1 MNAKSGRFVA
11 GLLLLCLVLGCGQ
24 TEESE
29 PPGRPVRTVR
39 LGDAAALNERSLP
52 GRASAAVEVN
62 LSFRVSGPLVALP
75 VEVGDVVK
83 KGDLLAT
90 IDPIDFQVD
99 VENSEGKLARAQ
111 ANLEAMRAGA
121 RPEELEQLKAAV
133 QKSKAGTELAESD
146 FKRAAEL
153 IKTKTVSQAEYDEK
167 LQARDHAAAEL
178 RQAEEALQIGVSGAR
193 EEDIRAK
200 EAEVKSLQAALTAAG
215 NQLAYTEL
223 KAPYSGTVAATYVE
237 NHEMVQAKQAILRL
251 LDTSRIEF
259 TIDVPESLIAMAP
272 YAKDLVCTFRE
283 IPDREFAAEI
293 KEIGIEASSTTR
305 TYPVTLIMDN
315 PDGAIYPGMAGN
327 ARGRAELPDEI
338 VEEGFEVPESA
349 VLIDEEDRKFV
360 FVVDEAA
367 MTVRKQEITLG
378 EPTPRGLRIKGVE
391 QEQLIATA
399 GVHYL
404 QEGQKV
410 TILNE
415 TAKEVSP

>member
-1 MNAKSGRFVA
+1 MNVRFGRFAA
-11 GLLLLCLVLGCGQ
+11 GLLLVCLVLGCGQ

-29 PPGRPVRTVR
+29 PAGRPVRTVR
-39 LGDAAALNERSLP
+39 LGDAAALNKRSLP

-111 ANLEAMRAGA
+111 ANLEAMRTGA

-167 LQARDHAAAEL
+167 LQARDRAAAEL

-283 IPDREFAAEI
+283 IPDREFPAEI

-305 TYPVTLIMDN
+305 TYPVTLIMNN
-315 PDGAIYPGMAGN
+315 PDGAIFPGMAGD

-349 VLIDEEDRKFV
+349 ILIDEEDRKFV

-367 MTVRKQEITLG
+367 MTVHKQEIALG
-378 EPTPRGLRIKGVE
+378 EPTPRGLRIKGVK